1 MTPEQT
7 ELLQW
12 VVSLPLQAVLL
23 IAVINL
29 WKAYVAAQNAR
40 VDDLKLSYEK
50 NLADLRTRV
59 MLLEDRAGIHYQ
71 NAAISSQKA
80 VSGDFDAK
88 RHERDYGE

>member
-29 WKAYVAAQNAR
+29 WKAYVATQEAR
-40 VDDLKLSYEK
+40 VNDLKLNYEK

-59 MLLEDRAGIHYQ
+59 MLLEDRIGVPVVMP
-71 NAAISSQKA
+71 SSA
-80 VSGDFDAK
+80 DDSGVFTKNEHRNGDK
-88 RHERDYGE
+88 GYGT